1 VNYSAEAVD
10 LFREGKNMLLLNI
23 HDSCYSVLKGHILWQ
38 EKKILKMK
46 GSSAGNRL
54 TGISDII
61 NFLFWEA

>member
-46 GSSAGNRL
+46 GKYFS
-54 TGISDII
+54 T
-61 NFLFWEA
+61 ET